1 MIGLGASVQSMQ
13 GADARGWP
21 LVRWCAGDL
30 PVLLIYEVRV
40 RVQVEFNRDILEVT
54 VWTGNRFQ

>member
-1 MIGLGASVQSMQ
+1 MQ

-21 LVRWCAGDL
+21 LVRWCAGEL